1 MTRDRK
7 AKAATIAI
15 LLGALGI
22 VLGQKSGW
30 RMPEKSRAK
39 AEATPQDAIY
49 SMLDAARAGDT
60 KAYMRSYTGQ
70 MEALLKQS
78 VSESTD
84 AGFAKY
90 LKDTNAEIKGVAIS
104 EPQPLTDREIK
115 VRVEYVYQDRN
126 EAQTMYLEKQPDGW
140 RIARVDGTERI
151 KTLVPYG
158 TPVQ

>member
-7 AKAATIAI
+7 AKAVTFAI
-15 LLGALGI
+15 LLGAFGV

-30 RMPEKSRAK
+30 RLADKSRAK
-39 AEATPQDAIY
+39 AEATPQDSIY

-60 KAYMRSYTGQ
+60 KAYLRSYTGQ
-70 MEALLKQS
+70 MEASLKQS

-104 EPQPLTDREIK
+104 EPQPLTDRETK
-115 VRVEYVYQDRN
+115 VRVEYVYQNRN
-126 EAQTMYLEKQPDGW
+126 EAQTMYLEKQPEGW
-140 RIARVDGTERI
+140 KIARVDGAERV